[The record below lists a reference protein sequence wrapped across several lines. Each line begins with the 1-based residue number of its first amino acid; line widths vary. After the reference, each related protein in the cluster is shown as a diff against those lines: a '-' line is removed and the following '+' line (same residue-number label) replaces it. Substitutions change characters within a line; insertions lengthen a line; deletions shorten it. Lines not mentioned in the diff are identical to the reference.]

1 MSFRSFVA
9 SMYLSISSKSFF
21 GVTRGIRSYHKVS
34 VSHAWIKDI
43 GEGRR
48 VRPDNRNMVAG
59 ASVEAR
65 AEAQNDSGNR

>member
-1 MSFRSFVA
+1 MPKSGSSCLPLTVA
-9 SMYLSISSKSFF
+9 SSRPVLH
-21 GVTRGIRSYHKVS
+21 IRSYHKVS

-65 AEAQNDSGNR
+65 AEAQNDNGNR